1 MAIVRAFL
9 PCADLIAPSFRE
21 SQNMANAES
30 ELQARMAA
38 AQREMAAL
46 QQIQADLKRQDKE
59 FQTRMDGLRGK
70 LEASSKALSA
80 AEQKKQR
87 LIKEAA
93 RIQKEMQEAD
103 AEIAKQT
110 HLKSEITKSIVNMQE
125 LQATKK
131 REQVDESLRAA
142 PAPPTTTPASASSGG
157 WGASLTSWMGSA
169 PSSVSNCSQQ
179 PYAAPRAATNSGA
192 ASAPNDLL
200 GAPLQPAAAAA
211 TQSVGTR
218 DLLGGFD
225 GFEATPAPVAAP
237 VDLLGGDMA
246 SMSMSGMGMGGGI
259 DRHGQ
264 HGMMGVG
271 TGMGNPFGQSQTA
284 PQPRP
289 PPPPS
294 DAPDEAFGGFD
305 TPPVGMAP
313 LGNPQHSSQADPFAG
328 LF

>member
-1 MAIVRAFL
+1 MAAPRAFIRVLKVLGPICVASAPTHDLLSSQCPTRRLGASARPPVAIVRAFL

-131 REQVDESLRAA
+131 REQVDESLR
-142 PAPPTTTPASASSGG
+142 GR
-157 WGASLTSWMGSA
+157 
-169 PSSVSNCSQQ
+169 Q
-179 PYAAPRAATNSGA
+179 R
-192 ASAPNDLL
+192 
-200 GAPLQPAAAAA
+200 LQPQLRLPLLRA
-211 TQSVGTR
+211 VGAR
-218 DLLGGFD
+218 L
-225 GFEATPAPVAAP
+225 
-237 VDLLGGDMA
+237 
-246 SMSMSGMGMGGGI
+246 
-259 DRHGQ
+259 
-264 HGMMGVG
+264 
-271 TGMGNPFGQSQTA
+271 
-284 PQPRP
+284 
-289 PPPPS
+289 
-294 DAPDEAFGGFD
+294 
-305 TPPVGMAP
+305 
-313 LGNPQHSSQADPFAG
+313 
-328 LF
+328 